1 MSERIQLERL
11 SPLDA
16 SNLRVEDRGVPM
28 HVAALVILDRTPLGS
43 SRQDGLEAVRA
54 AVERRLH
61 LAPRLRQA
69 LYRPRPGL
77 GPAVWVDH
85 RGFDIR
91 QHVLGRGVP
100 APGDE
105 AALLSVCQELNSGR
119 LDRSRPL
126 WEMWVLDGLAYGHAA
141 ILIRLHHVVADGV
154 AALAMMAALFDPGSG
169 LARPVPAAPEW
180 VPRPV
185 PGARELAADA
195 LHRQCHAAVAAVAR
209 MRHPEAVA
217 ARLSVLARQAGRLA
231 REGRAPRVSL
241 NVPVG
246 EHRLIRLVRADL
258 ELARAVAHAHG
269 GTLNDIVLA
278 AVAGGAQG
286 LLGVRSELRPGL
298 ELKASVPVSV
308 RSPADPPR
316 TGNRVG
322 VMVVPLPV
330 GDADAGR
337 RLRRIAQA
345 TAERKR
351 LPPVMMSP
359 GWMPALA
366 AAPPGVT
373 LTTPTPAGCPLASAT
388 VWAAMPSDARP
399 ELLTFPVAMSCPA
412 MLATVS
418 LGIAKPIP
426 AAAPPSCG
434 LVAASVGMPI
444 TCPARFTRAPPLL
457 PGLMA
462 ALVWIALVSTAEL
475 PCPSETVRP
484 VAETMPSVTVP
495 VPVPSSGTGATA
507 HGRVRCRGLSVTSSA
522 AGPSA
527 S

>member
-1 MSERIQLERL
+1 MSERIRLDRL

-16 SNLRVEDRGVPM
+16 SNLRVEDWGVPM

-43 SRQDGLEAVRA
+43 ARHDGLEAVRA

-61 LAPRLRQA
+61 LAPRLRQV

-91 QHVLGRGVP
+91 QHVLARAVP

-105 AALLSVCQELNSGR
+105 EALLSVCAELNSGR

-126 WEMWVLDGLAYGHAA
+126 WEMWVLDDLADGHAA
-141 ILIRLHHVVADGV
+141 ILIRLHHVVADGI
-154 AALAMMAALFDPGSG
+154 AAMAMMAALFDPGSG
-169 LARPVPAAPEW
+169 PARPVPAAPEW
-180 VPRPV
+180 MPRPV

-195 LHRQCHAAVAAVAR
+195 PRRQCQAAVAALAR

-217 ARLSVLARQAGRLA
+217 ARLRVLARQAGRLA

-258 ELARAVAHAHG
+258 EPARAVAHAHG
-269 GTLNDIVLA
+269 GTVNDIVLA
-278 AVAGGAQG
+278 AVAGGARR
-286 LLGVRSELRPGL
+286 LLAGRSELRPGL

-308 RSPADPPR
+308 RSPADPP
-316 TGNRVG
+316 TAGNRVG

-337 RLRRIAQA
+337 RLRRTAHA

-351 LPPVMMSP
+351 LPPVQPNARILQRWMVRAMSRQRLVNLLTSDLP
-359 GWMPALA
+359 GPQEPLRFAGARVLELFQIGVVQGNITITVGALSYA
-366 AAPPGVT
+366 GQLNLGIVADRDAVPDLAEFTEGMSDALERLGVLADRPHAPP
-373 LTTPTPAGCPLASAT
+373 
-388 VWAAMPSDARP
+388 R
-399 ELLTFPVAMSCPA
+399 
-412 MLATVS
+412 
-418 LGIAKPIP
+418 
-426 AAAPPSCG
+426 
-434 LVAASVGMPI
+434 
-444 TCPARFTRAPPLL
+444 R
-457 PGLMA
+457 
-462 ALVWIALVSTAEL
+462 
-475 PCPSETVRP
+475 
-484 VAETMPSVTVP
+484 
-495 VPVPSSGTGATA
+495 
-507 HGRVRCRGLSVTSSA
+507 
-522 AGPSA
+522 
-527 S
+527 